1 MNNGSDSAGKRFAGK
16 TIPDFF
22 GSLPSLEGLFLGEF
36 IFWVLLIN
44 VIKMIII
51 DVIDDYNNVE

>member
-1 MNNGSDSAGKRFAGK
+1 MNNDADSAGKRFAGK

-36 IFWVLLIN
+36 IFF
-44 VIKMIII
+44 III
-51 DVIDDYNNVE
+51 VDDNNNNVK

>member
-1 MNNGSDSAGKRFAGK
+1 MNNDADSAGKRFAGK

-36 IFWVLLIN
+36 IYL
-44 VIKMIII
+44 VIFYEFHQN
-51 DVIDDYNNVE
+51 DYYGNNER

>member
-1 MNNGSDSAGKRFAGK
+1 MNNDADSAGKRFAGK

-36 IFWVLLIN
+36 MLNLLFSMSFIM
-44 VIKMIII
+44 VMIIMVKI
-51 DVIDDYNNVE
+51 M

>member
-36 IFWVLLIN
+36 IFWLFSMIFIKIIN
-44 VIKMIII
+44 I
-51 DVIDDYNNVE
+51 DVMDDNNNVK

>member
-36 IFWVLLIN
+36 IFF
-44 VIKMIII
+44 III
-51 DVIDDYNNVE
+51 VDDNNNNVK

>member
-1 MNNGSDSAGKRFAGK
+1 MNNDADSAGKRFAGK

-36 IFWVLLIN
+36 IFWLISMSF
-44 VIKMIII
+44 IKIII
-51 DVIDDYNNVE
+51 IMIMTMIVI